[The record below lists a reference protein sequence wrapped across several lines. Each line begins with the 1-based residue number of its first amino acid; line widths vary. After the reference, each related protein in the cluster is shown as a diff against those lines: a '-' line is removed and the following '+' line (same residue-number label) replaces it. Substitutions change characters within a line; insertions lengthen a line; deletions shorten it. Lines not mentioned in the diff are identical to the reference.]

1 MKRLLPR
8 IALALALASS
18 EFFSASVVMAST
30 STVPFEAFGYRDT
43 ILERGAN
50 ASLAV
55 FVPVTRGLRSVHL
68 HAPIT
73 ISPQADPGSS
83 IEVTA
88 NDIPVSTISVRRAG
102 RTPTIDVTIPVP
114 QGAKSLS
121 IAIVGR
127 LYELGGI
134 CSFPRDDVWFT
145 VSNNARLTISTD
157 DALSNDQVAD
167 FLNQYGGTFVVV
179 DRGGNA
185 DSRAATMQLAYRLH
199 QVERWRRT
207 AVTFGGPVDGDARRV
222 VVGSFAQDA
231 AVRGN
236 ELDLTPRGVALID
249 DRIDRMLIAPKILNS
264 SYTPATAGAKELT
277 IDDLG
282 VTTRTLRG
290 SGEMPFDIPVTYGA
304 FGGIPHHLRIHVDL
318 AHTPIRPADRA
329 YVQVL
334 VNNTLLGSYDMTGKN
349 NREQFDVPLDV
360 DAVSSSNVIRV
371 APTFFYER
379 DACKGNYPSFTATLG
394 ADTNFQWDGVD
405 RRQLSVGDFIRAASG
420 NVAVLIDDPAHNG
433 AAFALVSAIGTVNAN
448 IRSIDVKAFD
458 GSVPS
463 GYDYAI
469 VVGAPDKIDAL
480 NPPLR
485 VGGQDFTIYAS
496 DGKTVRYKAD
506 YSAPFGVLETADVNG
521 TPTLLET
528 YWKNPSTLSGVARID
543 PNDLAAQTDRVFVFN
558 SREANYSNTKSRPLP
573 QQDAINP
580 TAPLVI
586 GMLFLL
592 LLGIVV
598 VASRRKV

>member
-8 IALALALASS
+8 SLMGLVLASS
-18 EFFSASVVMAST
+18 AIFAATTVSAST
-30 STVPFEAFGYRDT
+30 SVVPFEAFGYRDT

-88 NDIPVSTISVRRAG
+88 NDIPVSTISVRTAG
-102 RTPTIDVTIPVP
+102 RSPTIDVTIPVP

-121 IAIVGR
+121 VAIVGR
-127 LYELGGI
+127 LFELGGV
-134 CSFPRDDVWFT
+134 CTFPRDDVWFT
-145 VSNNARLTISTD
+145 VSNNARLTISTND
-157 DALSNDQVAD
+157 VQSNDQVAD

-207 AVTFGGPVDGDARRV
+207 AVTLGGSANGDARRV
-222 VVGSFAQDA
+222 VVGSFPQDA

-236 ELDLTPRGVALID
+236 ELDLTSRGVALID

-264 SYTPATAGAKELT
+264 TYAPTTAGVKELT
-277 IDDLG
+277 LDDLG

-290 SGEMPFDIPVTYGA
+290 SGELPFDIPVTYGA
-304 FGGIPHHLRIHVDL
+304 FGGIPQHLRIHVDL
-318 AHTPIRPADRA
+318 THTPIRPADRA
-329 YVQVL
+329 FVQVL

-349 NREQFDVPLDV
+349 NTEQFDVPLDV

-379 DACKGNYPSFTATLG
+379 DGCKGNYPSFTASLA
-394 ADTNFQWDGVD
+394 ADTNFQWDSVD

-420 NVAVLIDDPAHNG
+420 NVGVLIDDPAHDG

-448 IRSIDVKAFD
+448 VRSIDVKAFD
-458 GSVPS
+458 GTVPS

-485 VGGQDFTIYAS
+485 ANGQDFSIYGS
-496 DGKTVRYKAD
+496 DGKTVRFKAD
-506 YSAPFGVLETADVNG
+506 YSAPFGVLETADANG

-528 YWKNPSTLSGVARID
+528 YWKSPSTLDGVAHLD
-543 PNDLAAQTDRVFVFN
+543 PEDLAAQTDTVFVFN
-558 SREANYSNTKSRPLP
+558 ARAATYSHTASRPRP
-573 QQDAINP
+573 QQDRVNP
-580 TAPLVI
+580 TAPLAMGLFVI
-586 GMLFLL
+586 L
-592 LLGIVV
+592 LLGIVF